1 MKRTKHHV
9 THQSELT
16 KQYNLVTFGTETPGK
31 KKKEE
36 EEEDE
41 EEEEIDTQTKVVI
54 SHSGFF
60 FVFFVVICQ
69 FVHH

>member
-36 EEEDE
+36 EEEE